1 MVMQFKVVRAV
12 TTVAVAG
19 LFAVACD
26 QPVAPVASSPV
37 ASSPSNARG
46 ALQFRFNSEPQIRQV
61 KVAGQPRPYPGTD
74 VIGEG
79 SVCKDASSPAGLY
92 TFNVSVDLVLP
103 GDIVASSV
111 TLSPGECAIVYNR
124 FVRPSSGPS
133 EVSYVFVTESIPGGA
148 LYSLDH
154 VEAHDDVYGMTSEAG
169 PTSIFLVNG
178 YHGGYSNFFNVGAA
192 GVDLGANSLNGILAG
207 TTVTCISG
215 GAVGGDISVSTGTAI
230 TGFGPCTLS
239 GVQHSNDAV
248 AQQGQLDLTA
258 AYNSLAGL
266 PCPPANIISADLG
279 GTTKAAGVY
288 CSGSSIGVTGN
299 VTLDGGGDA
308 NAVFVFQAGSTLTT
322 AGNVVLINGAQARNV
337 YWQVGSSATI
347 GTASQWKGNILAQA
361 SITMVTNA
369 KLRGRA
375 LARDGAVTLGT
386 GNTITLP

>member
-1 MVMQFKVVRAV
+1 
-12 TTVAVAG
+12 
-19 LFAVACD
+19 
-26 QPVAPVASSPV
+26 
-37 ASSPSNARG
+37 
-46 ALQFRFNSEPQIRQV
+46 
-61 KVAGQPRPYPGTD
+61 
-74 VIGEG
+74 
-79 SVCKDASSPAGLY
+79 
-92 TFNVSVDLVLP
+92 
-103 GDIVASSV
+103 
-111 TLSPGECAIVYNR
+111 
-124 FVRPSSGPS
+124 
-133 EVSYVFVTESIPGGA
+133 

-169 PTSIFLVNG
+169 PTSIFVVNG
-178 YHGGYSNFFNVGAA
+178 YHGGYSNFFNVAA
-192 GVDLGANSLNGILAG
+192 PGLNLGGNMLNGILAG

-215 GAVGGDISVSTGTAI
+215 GAVGGDISVSTGTAV

-239 GVQHSNDAV
+239 GAEHLNDAV
-248 AQQGQLDLTA
+248 AQQDQLDLTT
-258 AYNSLAGL
+258 AYNTLAGL
-266 PCPPANIISADLG
+266 PCPPANVISADLG

-322 AGNVVLINGAQARNV
+322 AGSVLLINGAQAQNV

-347 GTASQWKGNILAQA
+347 SAGNWKGNILAQA
-361 SITMVTNA
+361 SITLNDNA